1 MTEVV
6 PTATAPDVQESTV
19 STAPASNCTQSP
31 AATVDFEATLSE
43 LETIVVQLEGEVK
56 LEEALSL
63 FERGMK
69 LSHQCEHFLHSAEQK
84 IEVLKRAANGS
95 LETTSYAPESDV

>member
-19 STAPASNCTQSP
+19 SPAPSPTCAQSP
-31 AATVDFEATLSE
+31 VSVDFEATLSE

-69 LSHQCEHFLHSAEQK
+69 LSHQCERFLQSAEQK

-95 LETTSYAPESDV
+95 LETTSYAPESDA

>member
-1 MTEVV
+1 MTEVM
-6 PTATAPDVQESTV
+6 PTATPT
-19 STAPASNCTQSP
+19 PANI
-31 AATVDFEATLSE
+31 DFEATLAE

-63 FERGMK
+63 FERGMR
-69 LSHQCEHFLHSAEQK
+69 LSHQCERFLQSAEQK

-95 LETTSYAPESDV
+95 LETTSYAPDPDA

>member
-19 STAPASNCTQSP
+19 STAPSQTCAQSP
-31 AATVDFEATLSE
+31 VSVDFEATLSE

-69 LSHQCEHFLHSAEQK
+69 LSHQCERFLQSAEQK

-95 LETTSYAPESDV
+95 LETTSYAPESDA

>member
-1 MTEVV
+1 M
-6 PTATAPDVQESTV
+6 
-19 STAPASNCTQSP
+19 
-31 AATVDFEATLSE
+31 
-43 LETIVVQLEGEVK
+43 K

-69 LSHQCEHFLHSAEQK
+69 LSHICERFLKTAEQK

-95 LETTSYAPESDV
+95 LETTPYNVDNNDG